1 MISKDV
7 CGHEITSKQDFC
19 SNRKEINKM
28 MSERESKL
36 KFYSLGIVAIN
47 KEKKSDH
54 IKVTPIEELT
64 LSNGKLSE
72 QKNLH
77 KVELPDAKGIER
89 SSQLESDSML
99 VAKWIP
105 FGQSNR
111 MTPPDVI
118 AGETVIIFR
127 FADTDEYYWTSIF
140 REPGIRRLETVM
152 YAFCNIPDGQE
163 KFNKETSYWLE
174 VSTDEK
180 HIKLHTSKNDGE
192 PYEYDITIDTE
203 NGKILIDDNSGNSI
217 ELNSAQNEISAIAN
231 THILLKAPLVTIDA
245 QLTHMTGDCVIDGF
259 LTVGKTTKTNKL
271 IVEDGSILN
280 GGIVAAGKVSIDGS
294 TEVTGDTEVAGNS
307 NIGGNSEVSGDLK
320 SGTLETGDVKSGSIA
335 VSGSVTATGEVHGS
349 NI

>member
-1 MISKDV
+1 
-7 CGHEITSKQDFC
+7 
-19 SNRKEINKM
+19 M

-64 LSNGKLSE
+64 LNNGKLTE
-72 QKNLH
+72 QKNTY

-89 SSQLESDSML
+89 SSQVESDTML
-99 VAKWIP
+99 IAKWIP

-111 MTPPDVI
+111 ITPPDVI

-140 REPGIRRLETVM
+140 REPGIRRLETVL

-163 KFNKETSYWLE
+163 KFDKETSYWLE

-180 HIKLHTSKNDGE
+180 HIKLHTSKNNGE

-217 ELNSAQNEISAIAN
+217 ELNSSQNEISAIAN

-307 NIGGNSEVSGDLK
+307 NIGGNSEVSGAL
-320 SGTLETGDVKSGSIA
+320 SSGSLKTGEIE
-335 VSGSVTATGEVHGS
+335 SGNITAGGNINASGEVHGS

>member
-7 CGHEITSKQDFC
+7 CGHEITGKQDFC
-19 SNRKEINKM
+19 SNRKEINTM

-36 KFYSLGIVAIN
+36 KFYSLGIVAVN

-72 QKNLH
+72 QKNIH
-77 KVELPDAKGIER
+77 KVELPDAKGIDRTSE
-89 SSQLESDSML
+89 LESDMML
-99 VAKWIP
+99 VAKWLA

-152 YAFCNIPDGQE
+152 YAFCNIPSGQE
-163 KFNKETSYWLE
+163 AFNKETSYWLE

-180 HIKLHTSKNDGE
+180 HVKLHTSKNDGE
-192 PYEYDITIDTE
+192 PYEYDITLDTAK
-203 NGKILIDDNSGNSI
+203 GSLLIDDNIGNTI
-217 ELNSAQNEISAIAN
+217 ELNSEQNKLSIITNTEVYVKTPKVTIEAEETHITGNVTVDGNMTVKQTTTTNKQVTENGTQSTGGVQVEGGMNVQGNTTLQNDLEVNGKMKGQGGLESSGPISASG
-231 THILLKAPLVTIDA
+231 
-245 QLTHMTGDCVIDGF
+245 GDIS
-259 LTVGKTTKTNKL
+259 
-271 IVEDGSILN
+271 GSLN
-280 GGIVAAGKVSIDGS
+280 
-294 TEVTGDTEVAGNS
+294 
-307 NIGGNSEVSGDLK
+307 VSGDITAGGQVR
-320 SGTLETGDVKSGSIA
+320 GT
-335 VSGSVTATGEVHGS
+335 
-349 NI
+349 NIQ